1 MAASKLRA
9 ICAVSALVFASSA
22 FALKSDNDQPMNVDA
37 DHAKTV
43 QSKTGLVND
52 PDITDYDGD
61 VVMTQGSIKSRGDH
75 ARVYRMS
82 KDAKDPNAGKIIRI
96 VLTGKQAHMQQ
107 VHDGDCALMTSDAN
121 TIDHNPITDIAE
133 LTGGVVVV
141 QAGRGEFHGEHMLYN
156 TSTGDMES
164 GDKASSNGR
173 IHTVMEPKTENP
185 PAASTNNCGFPTS
198 PKAVAAA
205 AAKAA
210 SKPDVNAGDK
220 PAADTP
226 AKPAGDA
233 KPASA
238 KPADA
243 KKSGGAD

>member
-1 MAASKLRA
+1 MAASKFVV
-9 ICAVSALVFASSA
+9 ICAVAALVFGTDA
-22 FALKSDNDQPMNVDA
+22 FALKSDTDQPITVDA
-37 DHAKTV
+37 KTGKV
-43 QSKTGLVND
+43 VNSKTGLAND

-133 LTGGVVVV
+133 LTGGVVVN

-164 GDKASSNGR
+164 GDKASPNGR

-185 PAASTNNCGFPTS
+185 PPASSNNCGFPTS
-198 PKAVAAA
+198 PKATAAA
-205 AAKAA
+205 AAKAVPKA
-210 SKPDVNAGDK
+210 DAKAADK
-220 PAADTP
+220 PAASP
-226 AKPAGDA
+226 AKPAPDA
-233 KPASA
+233 KPADT
-238 KPADA
+238 KPTAA
-243 KKSGGAD
+243 RPPGGAR